1 MKQIPSIKFLKHS
14 RAALYSFYR
23 FIHLQTK
30 TISRPSIRNPIRV
43 SEEVIIK
50 YCQLLDACIGSKS
63 LDEGVKIHHQIEKN
77 TNLIRNHALLEK
89 IVQLYLE
96 CKEIRIAHD
105 LFDKM
110 PKRSVFIWNS
120 MIRAYSWKGPCE
132 MAIKLYYNMVNSRV
146 KPNKFTFPFAL
157 KACSSLGDLETG
169 FKIRNDAKQAGLDRD
184 LYVSTALIDMYM
196 KCGCLD
202 DAQKVFDE
210 MSKRDV
216 VSWNAMVAGYALHE
230 IYTKTINF
238 ILQMQ
243 KEGIN
248 LNSSTI
254 VSILPLIGQ
263 EKALKQGKT
272 IHGFCVRKLP
282 DNKDVM
288 VQTALLD
295 MYAKC
300 DYFSY
305 AHKIFDRMA
314 LKNEVTWSA
323 MIGGYV
329 LSERTSEALSLL
341 NQVFLEGSTNLSHT
355 TLASV
360 LCSCAKLGDLNMGK
374 QIHSVMV
381 KLGFMSDLTSANSL
395 LSMYAKT
402 SQINQAFNL
411 FDEMIIKD
419 TVSHSALISGC
430 VQNGHAEKALDI
442 FRKMKNDKIKPD
454 GMTMVGIIPACAHM
468 AALHHG
474 KCAHAYIIISGLA
487 SEAVLCNSLIDMYA
501 KCGRIELARK
511 VFDRMY
517 NRDVISWNTMILGY
531 GIHGLGKEAISLFCE
546 MKNEGFKCDD
556 ITFICLISACS
567 HSGLVNEG
575 KHWFNLM
582 TQNYGIT
589 PRIEHYICI
598 VDLLG
603 RGGFL
608 NEAFDF
614 ITKMPLKP
622 DVRAWGALLS
632 ACRIHKNIELGKEVS
647 RRIQEIGHEGTGNFV
662 LLSNIFSAAGRFD
675 EAARVRIVQRDQGFR
690 KSPGCSWIEIKGV
703 LHAFTGG
710 DRVHPNLNVIYRKL
724 DDLMIEIRKL
734 GYRADTSFSLHD
746 LEEEE
751 KEGALLCHSEKL
763 AIAFGILSLRNDE
776 GIFVTKNLRVCGDCH
791 SAIKYISL
799 ATKRNIVV
807 RDVNRFH
814 HFKDGRCSCG
824 DFW

>member
-1 MKQIPSIKFLKHS
+1 
-14 RAALYSFYR
+14 
-23 FIHLQTK
+23 
-30 TISRPSIRNPIRV
+30 
-43 SEEVIIK
+43 
-50 YCQLLDACIGSKS
+50 
-63 LDEGVKIHHQIEKN
+63 
-77 TNLIRNHALLEK
+77 
-89 IVQLYLE
+89 
-96 CKEIRIAHD
+96 
-105 LFDKM
+105 
-110 PKRSVFIWNS
+110 
-120 MIRAYSWKGPCE
+120 
-132 MAIKLYYNMVNSRV
+132 
-146 KPNKFTFPFAL
+146 
-157 KACSSLGDLETG
+157 
-169 FKIRNDAKQAGLDRD
+169 
-184 LYVSTALIDMYM
+184 
-196 KCGCLD
+196 
-202 DAQKVFDE
+202 

-305 AHKIFDRMA
+305 ARKIFDRMA

-374 QIHSVMV
+374 QMHSVMV
-381 KLGFMSDLTSANSL
+381 KLAFMSDLTSANSL

-468 AALHHG
+468 AALQHG

-487 SEAVLCNSLIDMYA
+487 SEAMLCNSLIDMYA

-517 NRDVISWNTMILGY
+517 KRDVISWNTMILGY

-546 MKNEGFKCDD
+546 MKNG
-556 ITFICLISACS
+556 
-567 HSGLVNEG
+567 
-575 KHWFNLM
+575 FNLM
-582 TQNYGIT
+582 CERGVLCSVRVEST
-589 PRIEHYICI
+589 RILNWEKKFLEGSRRLDTRARATLSFCPIYSVLL
-598 VDLLG
+598 VDLMKRHESELF
-603 RGGFL
+603 RG
-608 NEAFDF
+608 
-614 ITKMPLKP
+614 I
-622 DVRAWGALLS
+622 R
-632 ACRIHKNIELGKEVS
+632 
-647 RRIQEIGHEGTGNFV
+647 V
-662 LLSNIFSAAGRFD
+662 L
-675 EAARVRIVQRDQGFR
+675 ERVLV
-690 KSPGCSWIEIKGV
+690 
-703 LHAFTGG
+703 
-710 DRVHPNLNVIYRKL
+710 
-724 DDLMIEIRKL
+724 
-734 GYRADTSFSLHD
+734 
-746 LEEEE
+746 
-751 KEGALLCHSEKL
+751 
-763 AIAFGILSLRNDE
+763 
-776 GIFVTKNLRVCGDCH
+776 
-791 SAIKYISL
+791 
-799 ATKRNIVV
+799 VV
-807 RDVNRFH
+807 RLKLRGFYMHLLVETE
-814 HFKDGRCSCG
+814 CIQI
-824 DFW
+824 